1 MRFVASLAVRS
12 VRARR
17 GSGLA
22 AGLGIAAAA
31 AVLIVVLV
39 GATVARDRS
48 ITQTIERLPEPSRS
62 VRAVWFGVPHGDQES
77 WAALDRSARGALA
90 ETSLPTP
97 TSIVL
102 VRESTIAGRFVGL
115 AAVDGLR
122 PYVELHSGR
131 MPTRCRPEH
140 CEVLRLRGVGRLPDV
155 PGLRIVEVGRAS
167 LRSRVLFG
175 DFLEAS
181 DNALGAARL
190 APALRTAGRYHSP
203 PPGPLVVAE
212 GVAGLAASP
221 ELGRSYRSY
230 AWVAPLG
237 SGTPR
242 AWGVTEMLR
251 DVARARARLAAES
264 TSWSLADPRQELLE
278 ADRSVTVS
286 SRRLV
291 LVGGEG
297 VALLVAFALLAA
309 GGIRHELERARR
321 RLTWSGATR
330 AQKAFIGLVESALV
344 GFGGTLLGFVIGTLV
359 GAVAAAAAGAP
370 VGAVL
375 GASVLSPLGLGLT
388 LGLAVA
394 ATLVVWAAASLPR
407 VGNARF
413 GAGEAVA
420 GVALLVVAVA
430 LLGGQ
435 VDASRL
441 AEDGGAAVL
450 LLALPGLVALV
461 AAVAASRLVPAAAR
475 PLARRS
481 GGRPALRIAATSV
494 ARRAGLAGVA
504 VAFLT
509 LAVGLALFAE
519 TYRSTL
525 SRSERDVAAFTVPT
539 AFLVHENLSTL
550 VPVLDAAPLSRF
562 QALARPGAAYPAT
575 RISASAG
582 RSNAISGVTVLA
594 LPREVVPALS
604 IWRPQWGV
612 TRHELER
619 LVGEG
624 TGTELSG
631 VRVGDRVR
639 LRVGPT
645 PLGFRLAIRAT
656 DGTAA
661 TLKAPPAD
669 TRRATVLDVPVPRA
683 LRGGLLVGI
692 ELVTPRIIE
701 RGADAGEALSGML
714 DLTADGLRLDHWIGT
729 GGASATA
736 SSGTGLRVAYTLT
749 PQRLGRLRPRQ
760 PTDTAPPRVAVS
772 PALAELAGGVGGT
785 LPLRID
791 GELVDVRVGAI
802 IDRFPSVS
810 GELVVGNLDALTTAI
825 ATVAP
830 GSTRTSE
837 LWLDVPAAE
846 RGRVAT
852 ELGRSPFGT
861 LSVGSQDAV
870 ERDARRDPLGH
881 GTLLA
886 LGASSLVAL
895 ILAVIGLAL
904 AVRGD
909 LRDERG
915 ELVDLEALGAS
926 PALLRRS
933 VRLRALLVFVGG
945 LVGGVA
951 AGAVLAGLTA
961 RVVRVTAR
969 AGDAE
974 PPLATVVDPTVLV
987 LGLLVLIA
995 ASAVAVVLVS
1005 RAAFSDPRGPG
1016 RVGGSG

>member
-1 MRFVASLAVRS
+1 MRFVASLALRS

-31 AVLIVVLV
+31 GVLVVVLV

-48 ITQTIERLPEPSRS
+48 ITQTIERLPEPSQA
-62 VRAVWFGVPHGDQES
+62 VRAVWFGVPSGAGEQ
-77 WAALDRSARGALA
+77 WPTLDRTARSALA
-90 ETSLPTP
+90 ETPLPKP

-115 AAVDGLR
+115 AAVDGLA
-122 PYVELHSGR
+122 PYVDLRSGR
-131 MPTRCRPEH
+131 MPARCRPEH

-155 PGLRIVEVGRAS
+155 PGLRIVEVGRAV

-175 DFLEAS
+175 DFLEPS

-190 APALRTAGRYHSP
+190 APALGTPGRYHSP

-212 GVAGLAASP
+212 GVAGLVASP
-221 ELGRSYRSY
+221 ELARSYRSY

-237 SGTPR
+237 NGIPR
-242 AWGVTEMLR
+242 AWGVKQMLR
-251 DVARARARLAAES
+251 DVATARTRLSAES
-264 TSWSLADPRQELLE
+264 ISWSVADPRQELLE
-278 ADRSVTVS
+278 ADRLVTVS
-286 SRRLV
+286 GRRLA

-297 VALLVAFALLAA
+297 VALLIAFALLAA

-330 AQKAFIGLVESALV
+330 AQIGFVGLVESALV
-344 GFGGTLLGFVIGTLV
+344 GFGGTLLGFGLGTLV
-359 GAVAAAAAGAP
+359 GALEAAIAGAP
-370 VGAVL
+370 VWPTL
-375 GASVLSPLGLGLT
+375 RASVLSPIGLALT
-388 LGLAVA
+388 FGLAVV
-394 ATLVVWAAASLPR
+394 ATLVVWAAASLRR
-407 VGNARF
+407 VANGRF
-413 GAGEAVA
+413 GLGEAVA
-420 GVALLVVAVA
+420 GVALLVVAVV

-435 VDASRL
+435 VDESRL
-441 AEDGGAAVL
+441 AQGGNTAVL
-450 LLALPGLVALV
+450 LLVLPGLVALI
-461 AAVAASRLVPAAAR
+461 AAVGASRIVPAFAK
-475 PLARRS
+475 PLARHT
-481 GGRPALRIAATSV
+481 GRPALRIAATSV
-494 ARRAGLAGVA
+494 ARRVGLAGVA

-525 SRSERDVAAFTVPT
+525 SRSEHDIAAFEAPT
-539 AFLVHENLSTL
+539 AFVVHENYATL

-562 QALARPGAAYPAT
+562 EALAHPGAVYPVT
-575 RISASAG
+575 RINASAG
-582 RSNAISGVTVLA
+582 RSNAVSAVTVLA
-594 LPREVVPALS
+594 LPAAAVPALS
-604 IWRPQWGV
+604 IWRSGWGM
-612 TRHELER
+612 TRDQLER
-619 LVGEG
+619 LLDDG
-624 TGTELSG
+624 TGTALRG
-631 VRVGDRVR
+631 VRVGQHIR

-645 PLGFRLAIRAT
+645 PLGFRLVIRSS
-656 DGTAA
+656 DGRVA

-669 TRRATVLDVPVPRA
+669 TRRATVLDLPVPRA
-683 LRGGLLVGI
+683 FRGGLLVGI

-701 RGADAGEALSGML
+701 RGADAGHALRGTL
-714 DLTADGLRLDHWIGT
+714 DLAADGLRLDDWIGT
-729 GGASATA
+729 DGASATGA
-736 SSGTGLRVAYTLT
+736 AGGLRVDYLLT
-749 PQRLGRLRPRQ
+749 PQRLARLRPRQ
-760 PTDTAPPRVAVS
+760 PTDSAIPRVAVT

-791 GELVDVRVGAI
+791 GELVDVKVAGVV
-802 IDRFPSVS
+802 DRFPTVR
-810 GELVVGNLDALTTAI
+810 GDLVVGNRDALTTAV

-846 RGRVAT
+846 RDRVAT
-852 ELGRSPFGT
+852 ALARRPYGA
-861 LSVGSQDAV
+861 LAVASQTAI
-870 ERDARRDPLGH
+870 ESDARRDPLGH

-926 PALLRRS
+926 PSLLRRV
-933 VRLRALLVFVGG
+933 VRLRAVLVLVGG
-945 LVGGVA
+945 LIGGVA
-951 AGAVLAGLTA
+951 AGAVLASLTT
-961 RVVRVTAR
+961 RVIQVTAR
-969 AGDAE
+969 AGNAE
-974 PPLATVVDPTVLV
+974 PPLVTVVDPLVLV
-987 LGLLVLIA
+987 LGLLALLGACTV
-995 ASAVAVVLVS
+995 AVALVS